1 MTEGSFAI
9 FSGNP
14 WLLQKALINNTA
26 PVTYHSDV
34 AELVSTS
41 HGVIVQQTGRRDPAL
56 VGVVGEYDKLVLRA
70 LVADKVET
78 VLAVRDHDAISHR
91 VDSNDAV
98 RNVLKHHSTAMSPDL
113 YQVHKVQV
121 QVQVPELQVRVQV
134 QVLRSQVQVPELQ
147 VRVQVQVS
155 MSRVQVHVPEL
166 KVRVQVPRS
175 QVQVFTPQV
184 QVQVLQNCPQ
194 VQVQVLVPSTRSQV
208 QVVVGTTVVASR
220 T

>member
-1 MTEGSFAI
+1 MTEGSFAK

-34 AELVSTS
+34 AELVSTG

-134 QVLRSQVQVPELQ
+134 QV
-147 VRVQVQVS
+147 S

-166 KVRVQVPRS
+166 KVRVQVQVSKS
-175 QVQVFTPQV
+175 QVQVQ
-184 QVQVLQNCPQ
+184 
-194 VQVQVLVPSTRSQV
+194 
-208 QVVVGTTVVASR
+208 
-220 T
+220 